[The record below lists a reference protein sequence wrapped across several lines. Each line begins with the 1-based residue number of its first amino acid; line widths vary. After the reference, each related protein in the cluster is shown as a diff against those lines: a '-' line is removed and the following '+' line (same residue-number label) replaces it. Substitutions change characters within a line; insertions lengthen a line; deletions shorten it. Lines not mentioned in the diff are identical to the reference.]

1 MTFVPDDIFS
11 LILPYVSNKQTF
23 ALVCK
28 DFNRLFKKYVQPTKE
43 QVKLAFEKGV
53 SQAACEYLFEH
64 EKEKID
70 RFALDMSAKHGYYR
84 LVDKLLFE
92 YPPTNETIENAI
104 VGGHEKIVELL
115 LSDMR
120 VEPKQEWMDIA
131 IKHGHAQV
139 VDCLIVDGRFK
150 IHDKYFNDAVSYGH
164 ASIVRLF
171 IKDGYAYPTT
181 RHVYST
187 IEKGNV
193 DVLKELIDYVNPYDN
208 EVYIRAIEHNKIEI
222 IKYLLSCSHIYL
234 DNKILVEA
242 VNYNNIDI
250 VKLLLEDGR
259 IDPSAHNSRALR
271 AAYNNYEIAKLLLS
285 YEKVDPSAKNNQLA
299 YKAVFHLNYDVAELV
314 ISDPRTRFYNLS
326 IIKKTL
332 CNKYH
337 MRLRRKM
344 KK

>member
-1 MTFVPDDIFS
+1 
-11 LILPYVSNKQTF
+11 
-23 ALVCK
+23 
-28 DFNRLFKKYVQPTKE
+28 
-43 QVKLAFEKGV
+43 
-53 SQAACEYLFEH
+53 
-64 EKEKID
+64 
-70 RFALDMSAKHGYYR
+70 
-84 LVDKLLFE
+84 
-92 YPPTNETIENAI
+92 
-104 VGGHEKIVELL
+104 
-115 LSDMR
+115 

-181 RHVYST
+181 RHIYST

-208 EVYIRAIEHNKIEI
+208 EIYIRAIEHNKIEI

-259 IDPSAHNSRALR
+259 IDPSAYNSRALR